1 MTQIMQALAHAP
13 RAQVL
18 NLAGQIR
25 SSTTVIHL
33 TIPDEGLWMLTMED
47 GVFQD
52 QFYLGEIPAASA
64 AVELGDGSRGSAILL
79 GDDVEQA
86 ESIAICLAALKGER
100 PESVAIREL
109 IQEGLRVQT
118 QTSTTRDAMR
128 ASSRVAFAELGEQA

>member
-1 MTQIMQALAHAP
+1 MTQIMQALAYAP

-18 NLAGQIR
+18 TLAGQIR

-86 ESIAICLAALKGER
+86 ESIAICLAALKGDR
-100 PESVAIREL
+100 SESVAIREL